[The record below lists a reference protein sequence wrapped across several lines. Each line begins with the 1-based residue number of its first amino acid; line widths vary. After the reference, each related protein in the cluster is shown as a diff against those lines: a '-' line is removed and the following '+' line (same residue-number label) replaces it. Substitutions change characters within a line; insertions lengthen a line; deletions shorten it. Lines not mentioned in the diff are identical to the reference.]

1 MAFDVAEATQRIE
14 DQIDRLSRLR
24 AEDRPGWTREVFG
37 EPYRESREWVA
48 AAMREAGL
56 EVRRDAAGNIVGRL
70 PGTHS
75 SAPAL
80 MTGSHTDTV
89 DGGGRFDG
97 VVGVLGAIE
106 AARSIRESGTPL
118 DRDLLVVDFLG
129 EESNQY
135 GLSCLGSRT
144 MAGELTAADL
154 DRRNAAGR
162 TLGSAYEGFGLDP
175 AALLEPARTAPGP
188 LHGYVELHI
197 EQGPTLEQE
206 GEQIGVVTSICGIE
220 RFVAHFAG
228 REDHAGTR
236 PVADR
241 HDAMVAA
248 AQAVLAVR
256 SEGCGAP
263 GVATTTH
270 VRNRSSS
277 PNVVPSA
284 VDVSGELRSIDRS
297 WLTGAKRRLG
307 EQILSASREYGV
319 DVDFDWTS
327 DNAIVESHPRAYD
340 LVAATTAQLGYSWR
354 PVPSGATHDAVHLA
368 SLAPMAMIFV
378 PSRDG
383 RSHCPEEWTD
393 AADIGRGVH
402 VLAETLRA
410 LDTARL

>member
-1 MAFDVAEATQRIE
+1 MPFDVVETTQRVE
-14 DQIDRLSRLR
+14 EQIDRLSRLR
-24 AEDRPGWTREVFG
+24 SEDRPGWTRQVFS

-48 AAMREAGL
+48 AAMRDAGL
-56 EVRRDAAGNIVGRL
+56 EVHRDAAGNVIGRL
-70 PGTHS
+70 AGTNP

-97 VVGVLGAIE
+97 MVGVLGAIE
-106 AARSIRESGTPL
+106 AARSLRESGTPL
-118 DRDLLVVDFLG
+118 SRDLLVVDFLG
-129 EESNQY
+129 EESNEY

-144 MAGELTAADL
+144 MAQEMTAADL
-154 DRRNAAGR
+154 DRRNPSGQ
-162 TLGSAYEGFGLDP
+162 TLGSVYEAFGLDP
-175 AALLEPARTAPGP
+175 SALLDSARVAPGP

-206 GEQIGVVTSICGIE
+206 GTQIGVVTSIAGIE

-256 SEGCGAP
+256 SEGCGAS

-307 EQILSASREYGV
+307 EQILSTSREYGV
-319 DVDFDWTS
+319 DVAFDWTS
-327 DNAIVESHPRAYD
+327 DNEIVDVHPRSYD
-340 LVAATTAQLGYSWR
+340 LVAATTTELGYSWR

-368 SLAPMAMIFV
+368 SLAPMAMIFI

-402 VLAETLRA
+402 VLAQALRT